1 MNKVSISYFFSFL
14 RYQTKCVIKFL
25 FRPLMTS
32 YTLRFNLDQAL
43 KQRLT
48 EGKIGEDGNTK
59 TWISREG
66 NEVFRWNKKSSFKVF
81 EGLLLGEK

>member
-1 MNKVSISYFFSFL
+1 MNKVSISYFFSFR

-48 EGKIGEDGNTK
+48 EGKIGEDGNTN

-66 NEVFRWNKKSSFKVF
+66 NELFRWNKKSSFKVF
-81 EGLLLGEK
+81 EGLLFGEK